1 MNLTKLEVK
10 TLKKLASGKVIKQIA
25 WEDDTTHSAIDK
37 RIKNIKRKLN
47 AKTLAQCIY
56 KVTKAGVI
64 CLLLFSISAVELE
77 TAMNPDFTDIDQHR
91 RVSRRIRT
99 DRKL

>member
-56 KVTKAGVI
+56 KVTKAGII
-64 CLLLFSISAVELE
+64 CLLIAASTSFEIRV
-77 TAMNPDFTDIDQHR
+77 AMDDDYSDIEFN
-91 RVSRRIRT
+91 RVPSRIKT
-99 DRKL
+99 GRKL